1 MDEESFK
8 EAIRHAKI
16 PILVLDQKWH
26 RLFAISGK
34 PDEVKSLEVEMNE
47 LLQLQ
52 GKLNTEQRE
61 LKKLKNRLMNNI
73 VSNMDNAGD
82 GSMEN
87 DKRLIDETNEKIK
100 ANEDELLDLPN
111 RIKETDGA
119 LMMATMRFCYAKLR
133 TNASEAAEIAEW
145 IKNVRIELKKN
156 IIKKQNREINNKE
169 IYSYMHDIFGKDVRF
184 EEETKDYVTVSTSV
198 TEAAMIQF
206 AKSYSPDVVILEP
219 QRMVDKMKDWA
230 KKVKKAY
237 GG

>member
-34 PDEVKSLEVEMNE
+34 PEEVKNLEVELNE

-52 GKLNTEQRE
+52 GKLNNEQRE

-73 VSNMDNAGD
+73 VSNMENAGD
-82 GSMEN
+82 GSMET

-100 ANEDELLDLPN
+100 QNEDELLDLPN
-111 RIKETDGA
+111 RIKETDGV

-133 TNASEAAEIAEW
+133 TNAKEASEIADW

-169 IYSYMHDIFGKDVRF
+169 IYSYMHDIFGKDVLNLF
-184 EEETKDYVTVSTSV
+184 DVADQQELLDAAASVPAPAPSNNAASSDEKKPKENITADLSSKD
-198 TEAAMIQF
+198 
-206 AKSYSPDVVILEP
+206 D
-219 QRMVDKMKDWA
+219 D
-230 KKVKKAY
+230 
-237 GG
+237 

>member
-34 PDEVKSLEVEMNE
+34 PEEVKTLEVELNE

-52 GKLNTEQRE
+52 GKLNNEQRE

-73 VSNMDNAGD
+73 VSNMENTGD
-82 GSMEN
+82 ESMEN
-87 DKRLIDETNEKIK
+87 DKRLIDETNAKIK

-111 RIKETDGA
+111 RIKETDGV

-133 TNASEAAEIAEW
+133 TNASEAAEIADW
-145 IKNVRIELKKN
+145 IKNVRVELKKN

-169 IYSYMHDIFGKDVRF
+169 IYSYMHDIFGKDVLNLF
-184 EEETKDYVTVSTSV
+184 DVADQQELLDNISP
-198 TEAAMIQF
+198 AAPPLNSAPPSGENKPKENIN
-206 AKSYSPDVVILEP
+206 ADLSSRDE
-219 QRMVDKMKDWA
+219 D
-230 KKVKKAY
+230 
-237 GG
+237 

>member
-34 PDEVKSLEVEMNE
+34 PEEVKKLEVELNE

-52 GKLNTEQRE
+52 GKLNNEQRE

-73 VSNMDNAGD
+73 VSNMENAGD
-82 GSMEN
+82 DSMET

-100 ANEDELLDLPN
+100 QNEDELLDLPN
-111 RIKETDGA
+111 RIKETDGV

-133 TNASEAAEIAEW
+133 TNAKEASEIADW

-169 IYSYMHDIFGKDVRF
+169 IYSYMHDIFGKDVLNLF
-184 EEETKDYVTVSTSV
+184 DVADQQELLDTAASVPAPAPSNNAASSDEKKQKENITADLSSKD
-198 TEAAMIQF
+198 
-206 AKSYSPDVVILEP
+206 D
-219 QRMVDKMKDWA
+219 D
-230 KKVKKAY
+230 
-237 GG
+237 

>member
-34 PDEVKSLEVEMNE
+34 PEEVKKLEVELNE

-52 GKLNTEQRE
+52 GKLNNEQRE

-73 VSNMDNAGD
+73 VSNMENAGD
-82 GSMEN
+82 DSMET

-100 ANEDELLDLPN
+100 QNEDELLDLPN
-111 RIKETDGA
+111 RIKETDGV

-133 TNASEAAEIAEW
+133 TNAKEASEIADW

-169 IYSYMHDIFGKDVRF
+169 IYSYMHDIFGKDVLNLF
-184 EEETKDYVTVSTSV
+184 DVADQQELLDAAASVPAPAPSNNAASSDEKKPKENITANLSSKD
-198 TEAAMIQF
+198 
-206 AKSYSPDVVILEP
+206 D
-219 QRMVDKMKDWA
+219 D
-230 KKVKKAY
+230 
-237 GG
+237 

>member
-73 VSNMDNAGD
+73 VSNMDNTGD
-82 GSMEN
+82 DSMEN

-133 TNASEAAEIAEW
+133 TNASEATEIAEW

-169 IYSYMHDIFGKDVRF
+169 IYSYMHDIFGKDVLNLF
-184 EEETKDYVTVSTSV
+184 DVADQQDLLDPPKPPDLSAGKASPSDEKKPTENITADLSSKDD
-198 TEAAMIQF
+198 E
-206 AKSYSPDVVILEP
+206 
-219 QRMVDKMKDWA
+219 
-230 KKVKKAY
+230 
-237 GG
+237 

>member
-34 PDEVKSLEVEMNE
+34 PEEVKKLEVELNE

-52 GKLNTEQRE
+52 GKLNNEQRE

-73 VSNMDNAGD
+73 VSNMENAGD
-82 GSMEN
+82 DSMET

-100 ANEDELLDLPN
+100 QNEDELLDLPN
-111 RIKETDGA
+111 RIKETDGV

-133 TNASEAAEIAEW
+133 TNAKEASEIADW

-169 IYSYMHDIFGKDVRF
+169 IYSYMHDIFGKDVLNLF
-184 EEETKDYVTVSTSV
+184 DVADQQELLDTAASVPAPAPSNNPASSDEKKPKENITADLSSKD
-198 TEAAMIQF
+198 
-206 AKSYSPDVVILEP
+206 D
-219 QRMVDKMKDWA
+219 D
-230 KKVKKAY
+230 
-237 GG
+237 

>member
-34 PDEVKSLEVEMNE
+34 PEEVKNLEVELNE

-52 GKLNTEQRE
+52 GKLNNEQRE

-73 VSNMDNAGD
+73 VSNMENAGD
-82 GSMEN
+82 GSMET

-100 ANEDELLDLPN
+100 QNEDELLDLPN
-111 RIKETDGA
+111 RIKETDGV

-133 TNASEAAEIAEW
+133 TNAKEASEIADW

-169 IYSYMHDIFGKDVRF
+169 IYSYMHDIFGKDVLNLF
-184 EEETKDYVTVSTSV
+184 DVADQQELLDAAASVPAPAPSNNAASSDEKKPKENITANLSSKD
-198 TEAAMIQF
+198 
-206 AKSYSPDVVILEP
+206 D
-219 QRMVDKMKDWA
+219 D
-230 KKVKKAY
+230 
-237 GG
+237 

>member
-34 PDEVKSLEVEMNE
+34 PEEVKKLEVELNE

-52 GKLNTEQRE
+52 GKLNNEQRE

-73 VSNMDNAGD
+73 VSNMENAGD
-82 GSMEN
+82 GSMET

-100 ANEDELLDLPN
+100 QNEDELLDLPN
-111 RIKETDGA
+111 RIKETDGV

-133 TNASEAAEIAEW
+133 TNAKEASEIADW

-169 IYSYMHDIFGKDVRF
+169 IYSYMHDIFGKDVLNLF
-184 EEETKDYVTVSTSV
+184 DVADQQELLDTAASVPAPASSNNPASSDEKKPKENITADLSSKD
-198 TEAAMIQF
+198 
-206 AKSYSPDVVILEP
+206 D
-219 QRMVDKMKDWA
+219 D
-230 KKVKKAY
+230 
-237 GG
+237 

>member
-34 PDEVKSLEVEMNE
+34 PEEVKKLEVELNE

-52 GKLNTEQRE
+52 GKLNNEQRE

-73 VSNMDNAGD
+73 VSNMENAGD
-82 GSMEN
+82 DSMET

-100 ANEDELLDLPN
+100 QNEDELLDLPN
-111 RIKETDGA
+111 RIKETDGV

-133 TNASEAAEIAEW
+133 TNAKEASEIADW
-145 IKNVRIELKKN
+145 IKNIRIELKKN

-169 IYSYMHDIFGKDVRF
+169 IYSYMHDIFGKDVLNLF
-184 EEETKDYVTVSTSV
+184 DVADQQELLDTAASV
-198 TEAAMIQF
+198 PAPAPSNNASSDE
-206 AKSYSPDVVILEP
+206 
-219 QRMVDKMKDWA
+219 
-230 KKVKKAY
+230 KKAEGKHY
-237 GG
+237 CRPEFKR

>member
-34 PDEVKSLEVEMNE
+34 PEEVKKLEVELNE

-52 GKLNTEQRE
+52 GKLNNEQRE

-73 VSNMDNAGD
+73 VSNMENAGD
-82 GSMEN
+82 DSMET

-100 ANEDELLDLPN
+100 QNEDELLDLPN
-111 RIKETDGA
+111 RIKETDGV

-133 TNASEAAEIAEW
+133 TNAKEASEIADW

-169 IYSYMHDIFGKDVRF
+169 IYSYMHDIFGKDVLNLF
-184 EEETKDYVTVSTSV
+184 DVADQQELLDTAASVPAPAPSNNAVSSDEKKPKENITADLSSKD
-198 TEAAMIQF
+198 
-206 AKSYSPDVVILEP
+206 D
-219 QRMVDKMKDWA
+219 D
-230 KKVKKAY
+230 
-237 GG
+237 

>member
-34 PDEVKSLEVEMNE
+34 PEEVKNLEVELNE

-52 GKLNTEQRE
+52 GKLNNEQRE

-73 VSNMDNAGD
+73 VSNMENAGD
-82 GSMEN
+82 GSMET

-100 ANEDELLDLPN
+100 QNEDELLDLPN
-111 RIKETDGA
+111 RIKETDGV

-133 TNASEAAEIAEW
+133 TNAKEASEIADW

-169 IYSYMHDIFGKDVRF
+169 IYSYMHDIFGKDVLNLF
-184 EEETKDYVTVSTSV
+184 DVADQQELLDTAASVPAPAPSNNAASSDEKKPKENITADLSSKD
-198 TEAAMIQF
+198 
-206 AKSYSPDVVILEP
+206 D
-219 QRMVDKMKDWA
+219 D
-230 KKVKKAY
+230 
-237 GG
+237 

>member
-26 RLFAISGK
+26 RLFDISGK
-34 PDEVKSLEVEMNE
+34 PEEVKKLEVELNE

-52 GKLNTEQRE
+52 GKLNNEQRE

-73 VSNMDNAGD
+73 VSNMENAGD
-82 GSMEN
+82 DSMET

-100 ANEDELLDLPN
+100 QNEDELLDLPN
-111 RIKETDGA
+111 RIKETDGV

-133 TNASEAAEIAEW
+133 TNAKEASEIADW

-169 IYSYMHDIFGKDVRF
+169 IYSYMHDIFGKDVLNLF
-184 EEETKDYVTVSTSV
+184 DVADQQELLDTAASVPAPAPSNNAASSDEKKTKENITADLSS
-198 TEAAMIQF
+198 
-206 AKSYSPDVVILEP
+206 
-219 QRMVDKMKDWA
+219 KDDD
-230 KKVKKAY
+230 
-237 GG
+237 

>member
-34 PDEVKSLEVEMNE
+34 PDEVKQLEVELNE

-52 GKLNTEQRE
+52 GRLNNEQRE

-73 VSNMDNAGD
+73 VSNMDNALD
-82 GSMEN
+82 DTMEN

-100 ANEDELLDLPN
+100 ANEDELLDLPD
-111 RIKETDGA
+111 RIKQTDGV

-133 TNASEAAEIAEW
+133 TNANEAKEIADW
-145 IKNVRIELKKN
+145 IKNIRIELKKN

-169 IYSYMHDIFGKDVRF
+169 IYSYMHDIFGKDVLNLF
-184 EEETKDYVTVSTSV
+184 DVADQQELLETQIQAPSPSPSNTASPSDEKKPKENINADLSSKD
-198 TEAAMIQF
+198 
-206 AKSYSPDVVILEP
+206 D
-219 QRMVDKMKDWA
+219 D
-230 KKVKKAY
+230 
-237 GG
+237 

>member
-34 PDEVKSLEVEMNE
+34 PEEVKKLEVELNE

-52 GKLNTEQRE
+52 GKLNNEQRE

-73 VSNMDNAGD
+73 VSNMENAGD
-82 GSMEN
+82 DSMET

-100 ANEDELLDLPN
+100 QNEDELLDLPN
-111 RIKETDGA
+111 RIKETDGV

-133 TNASEAAEIAEW
+133 TNAKEASEIADW

-169 IYSYMHDIFGKDVRF
+169 IYSYMHDIFGKDVLNLF
-184 EEETKDYVTVSTSV
+184 DVADQQELLDTAASVPAPAPSNNAASSDEKKPKENITADLSSKD
-198 TEAAMIQF
+198 
-206 AKSYSPDVVILEP
+206 D
-219 QRMVDKMKDWA
+219 D
-230 KKVKKAY
+230 
-237 GG
+237 